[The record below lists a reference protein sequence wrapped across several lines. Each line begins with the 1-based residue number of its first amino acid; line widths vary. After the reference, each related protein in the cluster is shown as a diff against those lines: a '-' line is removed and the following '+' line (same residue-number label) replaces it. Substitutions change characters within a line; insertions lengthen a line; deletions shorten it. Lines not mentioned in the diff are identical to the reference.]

1 MVETTELQK
10 RVVDQCLQ
18 LHGGYGY
25 MHEYAIAKAFLDGRA
40 ATIYGGSTEIMK
52 EMIGRAMGF

>member
-1 MVETTELQK
+1 MI
-10 RVVDQCLQ
+10 
-18 LHGGYGY
+18 GSGY
-25 MHEYAIAKAFLDGRA
+25 MHEYPIAKAFLDGRA